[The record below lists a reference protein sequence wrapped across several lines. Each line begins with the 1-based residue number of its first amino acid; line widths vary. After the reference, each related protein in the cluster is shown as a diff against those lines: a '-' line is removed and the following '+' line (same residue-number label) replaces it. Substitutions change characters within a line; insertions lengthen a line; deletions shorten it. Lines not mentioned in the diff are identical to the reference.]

1 MLKIATHD
9 SATGEKPTLWSS
21 PLTLFA
27 RTQSK
32 TIKEQLAAGAREF
45 DIRVKK
51 VCKKW
56 RCAHGWWFTK
66 REFSD
71 IMEDFVEF
79 TNKHHQVVH
88 LQITFEGKTKNAGEF
103 TEYIKEKIQEYK
115 EKSNGKIKFGSV
127 CSKYGSDT
135 HGLKVKYETLIP
147 AEKGWLDCPNEQAF
161 LPLDGRSWHTYIPIP
176 WLWKQF
182 YFKNVEFTENVYKFV
197 DFL

>member
-9 SATGEKPTLWSS
+9 SATGEKPTWWSL
-21 PLTLFA
+21 PLTPFA

-32 TIKEQLAAGAREF
+32 TIKEQLYIGARRF

-51 VCKKW
+51 VFGKW

-71 IMEDFVEF
+71 IMDDIVSF
-79 TNKHHQVVH
+79 TRLSDENVS
-88 LQITFEGKTKNAGEF
+88 LEITFEGKTKKSGEF
-103 TEYIKEKIQEYK
+103 TEYIKGEIQRLK
-115 EKSNGKIKFGSV
+115 DLSNGHIKFGKV
-127 CSKYGSDT
+127 CSKYGTDT

-147 AEKGWLDCPNEQAF
+147 AEKGWTDAHAEQAF
-161 LPLDGRSWHTYIPIP
+161 LPLDGRSWHTHIPIP

-182 YFKNVEFTENVYKFV
+182 YFKHVIFDENVYKFV